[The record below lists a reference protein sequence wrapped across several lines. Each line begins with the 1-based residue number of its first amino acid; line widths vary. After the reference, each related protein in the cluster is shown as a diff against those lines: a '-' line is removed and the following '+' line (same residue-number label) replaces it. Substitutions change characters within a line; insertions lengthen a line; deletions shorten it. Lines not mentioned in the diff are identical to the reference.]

1 MYFIIL
7 SNRYLK
13 KFHYKIQYLY
23 HTTRKYNKILLEDKT
38 ISNVLSLSL
47 LNFRITEVK

>member
-13 KFHYKIQYLY
+13 KFHYKIIFTIYVSY
-23 HTTRKYNKILLEDKT
+23 YYRKYDKILLKD
-38 ISNVLSLSL
+38 NDLLSLSL
-47 LNFRITEVK
+47 LSFRTTEVE